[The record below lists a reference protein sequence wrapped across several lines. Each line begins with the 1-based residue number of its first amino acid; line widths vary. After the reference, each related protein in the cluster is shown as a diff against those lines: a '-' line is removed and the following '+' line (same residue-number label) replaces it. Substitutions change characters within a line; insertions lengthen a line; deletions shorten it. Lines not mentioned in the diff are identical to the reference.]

1 MDSYTFGHSHT
12 GALVIDIAK
21 YFCNLRIW
29 RRLNSSCA
37 GTLLFATWIPG
48 QGCVITHTKIK
59 VMIAQFIYSM
69 CLDLIVLLLAA
80 WKLPQRAHSK
90 LGSILFRDG
99 LIYFVFAYGF
109 VSWWLKLPPDSP
121 IMSSFLGNLLV
132 VTFELLNLNPVMNVI
147 FNVPSVLISTVR
159 LTSFVK
165 ILFSSRVVK
174 VAATRAVRNLA
185 THIRPG
191 VVELR

>member
-1 MDSYTFGHSHT
+1 
-12 GALVIDIAK
+12 
-21 YFCNLRIW
+21 
-29 RRLNSSCA
+29 
-37 GTLLFATWIPG
+37 
-48 QGCVITHTKIK
+48 
-59 VMIAQFIYSM
+59 
-69 CLDLIVLLLAA
+69 
-80 WKLPQRAHSK
+80 
-90 LGSILFRDG
+90 
-99 LIYFVFAYGF
+99 
-109 VSWWLKLPPDSP
+109 
-121 IMSSFLGNLLV
+121 MSSFLGNLLV